1 MIRELFASDEQ
12 IVAITQD
19 VWSSF
24 TGTAIGSASEE
35 VALDAGDV
43 TVGRVAVTGPWQ
55 GCVLLPCPTQLAR
68 SAASAMFDLPA
79 EQLTDDEVADAL
91 GELTNMIAGNI
102 KSLLPGPSRLSMPAV
117 MVGASSTVRMPHAVV
132 VNTVSFASAGLP
144 LTVSIWQDLTGSGRQ
159 PRLDQ
164 S

>member
-1 MIRELFASDEQ
+1 MIREMFASDEQ

-43 TVGRVAVTGPWQ
+43 TVGRVAVTTGPWQ
-55 GCVLLPCPTQLAR
+55 GCVLLACPTELAR
-68 SAASAMFDLPA
+68 NAASAMFDLPA

-117 MVGASSTVRMPHAVV
+117 MVNASSTVRMPHAVV
-132 VNTVSFASAGLP
+132 VNTVSFACAGLP
-144 LTVSIWQDLTGSGRQ
+144 LTVSIWQDLTGSGCQ
-159 PRLDQ
+159 LRLA
-164 S
+164 

>member
-1 MIRELFASDEQ
+1 MIREMFASDEQ
-12 IVAITQD
+12 IVTITQD

-43 TVGRVAVTGPWQ
+43 TVGRVSVTGPWQ
-55 GCVLLPCPTQLAR
+55 GCVLLACPTELAR
-68 SAASAMFDLPA
+68 NAASAMFDLPA

-91 GELTNMIAGNI
+91 GELTNMIAGNL

-117 MVGASSTVRMPHAVV
+117 MVGASSTVRMPHAVL
-132 VNTVSFASAGLP
+132 VNTVLLVCKDLA
-144 LTVSIWQDLTGSGRQ
+144 LTVSIWQDLTGSGCQ
-159 PRLDQ
+159 LRLDQ
-164 S
+164 

>member
-1 MIRELFASDEQ
+1 MIREMFASDEQ

-55 GCVLLPCPTQLAR
+55 GCVLLACPTQLAR

-79 EQLTDDEVADAL
+79 ERLTDDEVADAL
-91 GELTNMIAGNI
+91 GELTNMVAGNI
-102 KSLLPGPSRLSMPAV
+102 KSLLPGPSRLSMPTV
-117 MVGASSTVRMPHAVV
+117 MVSASSTVRMPHAVL
-132 VNTVSFASAGLP
+132 VNTVSLACEGLP
-144 LTVSIWQDLTGSGRQ
+144 LTVSIWQDLTGPGGQ
-159 PRLDQ
+159 LRLD
-164 S
+164 